1 MSRHLT
7 ATLMVFLAAASLAA
21 QSQVVIAFL
30 GVMQSPSTSQ
40 TITGSPTLPAV
51 SAAEALSI
59 DDIRVLENS
68 ITTYLSQVADS
79 ENYGLIIPNNREKLL
94 ARVAPELAGNANQTT
109 VADLGSDVAARAIVA
124 GVAVH
129 SGSRYSL
136 ALALIR
142 VDTGK
147 LVNRVTGDFPGYTD
161 LVAGCRGLVFAL
173 FQVSPL
179 PAGPTAPKI
188 AGSTAAPSGER
199 SQPELQNQH
208 PFVSVPSL
216 SMVAGTW
223 KGDKGIASVRIGTD
237 GRARAEIADGNS
249 MKLNVTIDGDQII
262 VLQDEPNAPKMY
274 LPFFPYSIAVQIV
287 DLARPMSWTFRLTR
301 NHETLTG
308 TKQTSFFRIDRG
320 TVVSVDNTYS
330 RPAEWKRLK

>member
-1 MSRHLT
+1 MSRH
-7 ATLMVFLAAASLAA
+7 AAAILMVFLAAASLAA

-30 GVMQSPSTSQ
+30 GVSQSPAS
-40 TITGSPTLPAV
+40 
-51 SAAEALSI
+51 SAGAALST

-68 ITTYLSQVADS
+68 ITSYLSQVADS
-79 ENYGLIIPNNREKLL
+79 ENYGLIIPNNREQLL
-94 ARVAPELAGNANQTT
+94 ARVAPELTGNANQTT
-109 VADLGSDVAARAIVA
+109 VADLGGDVAARALVA
-124 GVAVH
+124 GIALH
-129 SGSRYSL
+129 TGNRYSL

-147 LVNRVTGDFPGYTD
+147 LVNRVTGDFPGYAD

-179 PAGPTAPKI
+179 PAGPAAPTV
-188 AGSTAAPSGER
+188 AGTQAAPSGER
-199 SQPELQNQH
+199 AQPELQNQQTY
-208 PFVSVPSL
+208 VSVPSL

-223 KGDKGIASVRIGTD
+223 KGDKGITSVRIGTD
-237 GRARAEIADGNS
+237 GRASAEIADGNS
-249 MKLNVTIDGDQII
+249 MKLNVTIEGDQIV

-274 LPFFPYSIAVQIV
+274 LPFFPYSVAVQIV

-330 RPAEWKRLK
+330 RPAEWQRLK